1 MKVTKIELKHISI
14 PLTKTFKTA
23 LRTVDSAENTV
34 VMVHTDDGRIGFGEA
49 PPTKAITGE
58 DNDSIRAAIKE
69 YITPALIGQ
78 EVTDMDAIQAK
89 LHGSIE
95 GNTSAK
101 AAVDMALYDLF
112 TQEKGIPLY
121 KYLGGYRD
129 KVETDITISINEPE
143 EMAADALE
151 VVEQGFSALKLKVG
165 IDSEKDI
172 QRVKAIRDAVGPDM
186 KIRLD
191 ANQGW

>member
-1 MKVTKIELKHISI
+1 MKVSKIELKHISI

-58 DNDSIRAAIKE
+58 DNESIRTAIRE

-78 EVTDMDAIQAK
+78 EITDMDAIQEK
-89 LHGSIE
+89 LHSSIE

-101 AAVDMALYDLF
+101 AAGQA
-112 TQEKGIPLY
+112 
-121 KYLGGYRD
+121 
-129 KVETDITISINEPE
+129 
-143 EMAADALE
+143 
-151 VVEQGFSALKLKVG
+151 
-165 IDSEKDI
+165 
-172 QRVKAIRDAVGPDM
+172 
-186 KIRLD
+186 
-191 ANQGW
+191 W